1 MEKCIENLN
10 NQGRIAYQ
18 MKCINSI
25 IEHFGYDYEEWREIL
40 EYISDYTLLH
50 NTFEKEHG
58 IRVETERMWNF
69 YSCQYHPEEILTPW
83 GIPQKGTNQCFFP
96 CRACGRR
103 KMQFEEYGATYGLCV
118 NVLDCKY
125 VKENYCYHSDEDN
138 KFGKGVYKKS
148 YELFLRTDFSLL
160 RVLNNIF
167 SNDTDLSY
175 DFFEEGRVVFLQDS
189 LKALDELGIP
199 YPDCD
204 DIHEYA
210 FGEENDTK
218 RFSSVNL
225 IKKHDYVDY
234 GDV

>member
-18 MKCINSI
+18 MKCLNVLID
-25 IEHFGYDYEEWREIL
+25 HFGYDYEEWREIL
-40 EYISDYTLLH
+40 EYISDYTWLV
-50 NTFEKEHG
+50 NTFEKERG
-58 IRVETERMWNF
+58 IRAESERLWD
-69 YSCQYHPEEILTPW
+69 YHSTKYCPENILTPW
-83 GIPQKGTNQCFFP
+83 GIPQKGTNQRFYP
-96 CRACGRR
+96 CRICGRR
-103 KMQFEEYGATYGLCV
+103 KLQFEEYGATYGLCL
-118 NVLDCKY
+118 NALDCKY
-125 VKENYCYHSDEDN
+125 VKENYRYNDDTED
-138 KFGKGVYKKS
+138 KLGKGIYKKS
-148 YELFLRTDFSLL
+148 FELFLRTDMRLL

-175 DFFEEGRVVFLQDS
+175 DFFDEGRVVFLWDS

-210 FGEENDTK
+210 FGEENEFN

>member
-1 MEKCIENLN
+1 MKKCIENLN

-40 EYISDYTLLH
+40 EYISDYTWLV
-50 NTFEKEHG
+50 NTFEKERG
-58 IRVETERMWNF
+58 IRAESERLWNY
-69 YSCQYHPEEILTPW
+69 YSTKYCPENILKPW
-83 GIPQKGTNQCFFP
+83 GIPQKGTKQLFYP
-96 CRACGRR
+96 CRACNRR
-103 KMQFEEYGATYGLCV
+103 KLQFEEYGATYGLCL
-118 NVLDCKY
+118 NVLSCKY
-125 VKENYCYHSDEDN
+125 VKENYRFHDDTED
-138 KFGKGVYKKS
+138 KRGKGVYKKN
-148 YELFLRTDFSLL
+148 YELFLRTDLSLL

-175 DFFEEGRVVFLQDS
+175 DFFDEGRVVFLWDS

-210 FGEENDTK
+210 FGEENEFN

-225 IKKHDYVDY
+225 IKKENHNE
-234 GDV
+234 